1 MTRVQEYFRLL
12 ENRPRHAITPGRPED
27 DAMLALMVYVAFSD
41 GVVDDS
47 EIRFLQRVLPGRNAD
62 ALRAW
67 VGQVVAKPLD
77 IQAVAEALPSA
88 DSRWKGLRFAA
99 RMAWKDGRVA
109 KQERKLLMELSTA
122 MDLPAGAVDRVVRE
136 MTVLRND
143 KVRKERL
150 TEILRSIGWGAV
162 QFADGALCSPD
173 LISSVPTT
181 ATSVIRVGL
190 DTVEVMAFYEEG
202 FVARFREGPAFL
214 YWTDV
219 VAWTHGSGL
228 GEPIQLHTED
238 GRIWTLVDRRVNG
251 ICTVLDRLLN
261 VEDDED
267 DDTVTLVDEDLD
279 LGL

>member
-12 ENRPRHAITPGRPED
+12 ENRTRHAITPGRPED

-41 GVVDDS
+41 GVIDDS

-62 ALRAW
+62 ALRDW
-67 VGQVVAKPLD
+67 VQQVVAHPLD
-77 IQAVAEALPSA
+77 VAAVAEALPSA

-99 RMAWKDGRVA
+99 RMAWKDGNVA
-109 KQERKLLMELSTA
+109 PQERQLLNELAEA
-122 MDLPAGAVDRVVRE
+122 MNLPNGAVQRVIRE

-143 KVRKERL
+143 RVRKDHL
-150 TEILRSIGWGAV
+150 TEVLHSIGWGAV
-162 QFADGALCSPD
+162 QFAEGPLCSPD
-173 LISSVPTT
+173 LIGNVPST
-181 ATSVIRVGL
+181 ATDVIRVGV

-214 YWTDV
+214 YWTDI

-228 GEPIQLHTED
+228 GEPVQLHTED

-261 VEDDED
+261 VEDNDEE
-267 DDTVTLVDEDLD
+267 DTVALFTEDLEE
-279 LGL
+279 L